1 MTETQSIK
9 SIKIDATEYAEFI
22 KENRLIINK
31 YLNNV
36 LWFCVFTG
44 PAIAVG
50 IWFGVFNSVTYRTC
64 FIISVSMILVAL
76 AHRFIIDRFPYS
88 QNAGFIAFFVME
100 LLLIRM
106 AYSHIHIHITWFF
119 VPLLSILFCEKRVFI
134 LASLTNFISMTI
146 STYLISP
153 YNASINSYYDTPHS
167 FFVNAMMGYAIESF
181 IMFDAGMALIMVLQG
196 HFANLITKNSET
208 REASERLKS
217 QMDILYSMAEVYD
230 NVNLIDFK
238 SMTEMSLRERHRTK
252 PIELGDHA
260 HSFMNHK
267 IKREVAPEQ
276 FEDFQAFTNLK
287 TLKDRLKNKHF
298 LFAEFIN
305 VNKGWFRAQYI
316 KVEADETG
324 LPTMVVYTV
333 QNINMHK
340 RREEDL
346 IRISHTDELTQLFNR
361 RSLDDDL
368 SIYKDNPI
376 EDDFVIA
383 SVDINRL
390 KYVNDTYGHAAGDEL
405 ICAAADCLAASVG
418 SQGKVY
424 RTGGDEF
431 TAIIHTTDI
440 PSIEK
445 RIHYLCSNWKGSYTD
460 DLALSK
466 GYASHKD
473 YPDATIDQLK
483 KIADDLMYDS
493 KNAYYK
499 EHGFERRHI

>member
-1 MTETQSIK
+1 MTETRSIK

-44 PAIAVG
+44 PAIALG

-64 FIISVSMILVAL
+64 FIISVNMILVSL
-76 AHRFIIDRFPYS
+76 AHRLIIDKIPYS

-106 AYSHIHIHITWFF
+106 AYSHIHIHITWFL

-134 LASLTNFISMTI
+134 IASLTNFISMTI

-238 SMTEMSLRERHRTK
+238 SMTEMSLREKNRTK

-260 HSFMNHK
+260 HSFMNHR
-267 IKREVAPEQ
+267 IKREVAPDQ
-276 FEDFQAFTNLK
+276 FDEFQAFTNLK
-287 TLKDRLKNKHF
+287 TLRARLKDKHF

-324 LPTMVVYTV
+324 LPTMVVYTI

-368 SIYKDNPI
+368 ANYKDNPI

-390 KYVNDTYGHAAGDEL
+390 KYVNDTYGHQAGDEI

-431 TAIIHTTDI
+431 TAVIHSTDI
-440 PSIEK
+440 SSIEK
-445 RIHYLCSNWKGSYTD
+445 RIRYLCSNWKGSYTD
-460 DLALSK
+460 DLALST

-483 KIADDLMYDS
+483 KIADDLMYDN